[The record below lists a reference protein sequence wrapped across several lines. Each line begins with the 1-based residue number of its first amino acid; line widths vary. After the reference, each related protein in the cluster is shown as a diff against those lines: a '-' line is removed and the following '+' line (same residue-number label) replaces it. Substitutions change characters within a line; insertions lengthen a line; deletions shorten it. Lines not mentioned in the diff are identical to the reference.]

1 LVQWPPA
8 AGSAEIRASGI
19 RPQHPQETAV
29 PHRISLILA
38 AALIACAAQAQV
50 VYPAKGQS
58 ASQQQ
63 KDQSECQAWAQSQG
77 GSAPPPQGAPVARG
91 AARGAVGGAVI
102 AGVADGDTGKGAAA
116 GAVVGGVRGGRERQA
131 QQAQA
136 SSNTQKGYAAC
147 MEGRG
152 YTVK

>member
-1 LVQWPPA
+1 VQ
-8 AGSAEIRASGI
+8 
-19 RPQHPQETAV
+19 
-29 PHRISLILA
+29 HRLSLALA
-38 AALIACAAQAQV
+38 AFLLASAGQAQV

-63 KDQSECQAWAQSQG
+63 KDSSECQAWAQGQG
-77 GSAPPPQGAPVARG
+77 GSAPPQQGAPVARG

-102 AGVADGDTGKGAAA
+102 AGVADGDSGKGAAA
-116 GAVVGGVRGGRERQA
+116 GAVVGGVRAGRQKNA

-136 SSNTQKGYAAC
+136 ANNASAGFAAC

-152 YTVK
+152 YSVK

>member
-1 LVQWPPA
+1 MQHRLCLLA
-8 AGSAEIRASGI
+8 AVVLAL
-19 RPQHPQETAV
+19 AV
-29 PHRISLILA
+29 PG
-38 AALIACAAQAQV
+38 AQAQA

-63 KDQSECQAWAQSQG
+63 KDTGECQSWAASQTPA
-77 GSAPPPQGAPVARG
+77 APPPQQGQVARG

-116 GAVVGGVRGGRERQA
+116 GAVVGGVRGGRQK
-131 QQAQA
+131 QAQA
-136 SSNTQKGYAAC
+136 NAAASQGANAFAAC

-152 YTVK
+152 YSVK

>member
-1 LVQWPPA
+1 M
-8 AGSAEIRASGI
+8 S
-19 RPQHPQETAV
+19 
-29 PHRISLILA
+29 HRLTLIA
-38 AALIACAAQAQV
+38 AALFACAAQAQV

-63 KDQSECQAWAQSQG
+63 KDQSECQAWAQGQG
-77 GSAPPPQGAPVARG
+77 GSAPPPQQGAPVARG

-116 GAVVGGVRGGRERQA
+116 GAVVGGVRAGRNQQA

-136 SSNTQKGYAAC
+136 SSNTQKGFAAC